1 MSYQTFSAAPAE
13 KKSKKTISLQPAE
26 GWFTILLIVIMTQI
40 VIGATESMQ
49 WTSGISVITGTSLL
63 GSLLGFLFS
72 KAKRIPQWISD
83 IAAILIGAVYSLYI
97 TAQAE
102 TQGDISVILS
112 RLVIWAQTVTSGQS
126 SNDSAIFLLL
136 LAMLTLLLGYI
147 TMWMILRN
155 RNPWL
160 AVTANCVVLLI
171 NLNYATDTKF
181 YYMAFFIATA
191 LLLLI
196 RVNFVELQR
205 IWKKKHLRL
214 ARDITWDYSQIGV
227 IFVTVVLFLTIIT
240 PGNITNGSL
249 QNLWNGPNSPLTQL
263 NTAIQNQFQKI
274 FFVNGGPRTNGAS
287 FGTSVTLTGSVS
299 LSNAVFFTYTSNDIT
314 NTYLQG
320 LAFDQFDGR
329 TWTQTQQK
337 TYLVATNTLIQPET
351 TIYSKVATDITL
363 VNYPSGNFLF
373 TVGEPGS
380 ANVSL
385 NVKSDGI
392 GLTSGDT
399 IGSYT
404 AWISQTKLHAKE
416 TLQTVSYVSNAS
428 NAQLELVPD
437 PGSPQAIAQNLY
449 PAAFLKQYTQLPQD
463 LNNAQGDKLRA
474 TINQIVAPYTNMYDK
489 VFALVQFFQN
499 RANGF
504 TYSLNNA
511 NAPDN
516 IDGAVWLL
524 QTRSGFCTWYATTL
538 AVMARALGY
547 PARVMEGFT
556 PGSLNPGTS
565 VYTVSGS
572 DFHMWTQV
580 YFPGYGWIN
589 FEPTPS
595 FSGFYRFPPPA
606 GSGSSAAAKP
616 PTRAKSPTQ
625 QQSQPTTTPI
635 VKTATNPIKT
645 TPSTNVNTV
654 EYISLSGILALLLL
668 AAIGLFFWVKLLAR
682 GLSPIGAMFWRM
694 AVLGRYTGMRVTPSQ
709 TASEFGAA
717 LSQKIP
723 EHATTITEI
732 TSQYIEER
740 WSNGTARQSFD
751 IIQKWKALRSSLI
764 RTAIVQAPLRMLRGK
779 QKNREM

>member
-13 KKSKKTISLQPAE
+13 KKPSKTISLQPAE

-49 WTSGISVITGTSLL
+49 WASGISLITGTSLL
-63 GSLLGFLFS
+63 GSLMGFVFS

-83 IAAILIGAVYSLYI
+83 ILALLIGAAYSLYV
-97 TAQAE
+97 TARTDA
-102 TQGDISVILS
+102 QGNISAILS
-112 RLVIWAQTVTSGQS
+112 RLTLWINIVTSGHA

-160 AVTANCVVLLI
+160 AVLANCIVLLV
-171 NLNYATDTKF
+171 NLNYATDSKF
-181 YYMAFFIATA
+181 YYMAFFIAAA

-196 RVNFVELQR
+196 RFNFVELQR

-227 IFVTVVLFLTIIT
+227 IFVTVVLFLTIIM
-240 PGNITNGSL
+240 PGNVANGSL
-249 QNLWNGPNSPLTQL
+249 QNLWNNPNSPLTRL

-274 FFVNGGPRTNGAS
+274 FFVSGGSGSTSNS
-287 FGTSVTLTGSVS
+287 FGTSVTLTGNVT
-299 LSNAVFFTYTSNDIT
+299 LSNTTFFTYTSNDIT

-320 LAFDQFDGR
+320 LAFDQFDGH
-329 TWTQTQQK
+329 TWTQTPQK
-337 TYLVATNTLIQPET
+337 NYPVAPNTLIQPET
-351 TIYSKVATDITL
+351 TVYSKVATNITL

-380 ANVSL
+380 VNIPL

-392 GLTSGDT
+392 GLIPGDT

-404 AWISQTKLHAKE
+404 AWVAQPKLQAKE

-428 NAQLELVPD
+428 NAQLESEPD

-449 PAAFLKQYTQLPQD
+449 PTAFLKQYTQLPQD
-463 LNNAQGDKLRA
+463 LNGAQGESLR
-474 TINQIVAPYTNMYDK
+474 TTVNQIVAPYSNMYDK
-489 VFALVQFFQN
+489 VYAMVQFFQFPE
-499 RANGF
+499 NGF
-504 TYSLNNA
+504 KYSISNPDAPA
-511 NAPDN
+511 NTDA
-516 IDGAVWLL
+516 AVWLL

-538 AVMARALGY
+538 AIMARSLGY

-556 PGSLNPGTS
+556 TGTLNSKTA
-565 VYTVSGS
+565 VYTVAGS

-595 FSGFYRFPPPA
+595 YSGFYRFPPTTGK
-606 GSGSSAAAKP
+606 GSTTVAKP
-616 PTRAKSPTQ
+616 PTRTKSPAPQ
-625 QQSQPTTTPI
+625 QTPPAVTPVPGTTVKPLKTPP
-635 VKTATNPIKT
+635 ATKVT
-645 TPSTNVNTV
+645 SV
-654 EYISLSGILALLLL
+654 EYLSLSGILALLLL
-668 AAIGLFFWVKLLAR
+668 VAIGLFFWVKLLAR
-682 GLSPIGAMFWRM
+682 GLSPIGALFWRM
-694 AVLGRYTGMRVTPSQ
+694 AVLGRYSGIRVVPSQ

-717 LSQKIP
+717 LSQKLP
-723 EHATTITEI
+723 EHATTINEI
-732 TSQYIEER
+732 TAQYVEEK
-740 WSNGTARQSFD
+740 WGNGTEHQSFA
-751 IIQKWKALRSSLI
+751 IIQKWRALRSSLI
-764 RTAIVQAPLRMLRGK
+764 RTAILQAPLRLFRGK
-779 QKNREM
+779 RENRET